1 MRCKKLAVCILAASV
16 LAACSEEKV
25 ATETNKT
32 SPTIKRGDVTFEQ
45 YIEAKKIPD
54 TAKDRQ
60 QKAFENFQERSA
72 IANYILQKPL
82 SDDAEVR
89 LAYLETKNHL
99 VINHYFDK
107 FLKEKLSDDNLKQ
120 YFEANKTAFAKSEY
134 MVSQLLLKITPA
146 MDDDTI
152 QKKLDMIISDYNQGE
167 NFAQLAEKYAVDVL
181 LSENIEMTEKNTK
194 PDVFQLLSGLK
205 KDEISQPIASN
216 RGIKLLQL
224 VDRHVQDINFEEAK
238 GQVKYAVKAQAKKEE
253 WVRLQALAEQ

>member
-25 ATETNKT
+25 ATEANTT
-32 SPTIKRGDVTFEQ
+32 APTIKRGDVTFEQ
-45 YIEAKKIPD
+45 YIEVKKIPE

-82 SDDAEVR
+82 SDDTEVR
-89 LAYLETKNHL
+89 LAYLEAKNQL
-99 VINHYFDK
+99 VINHYFDE

-120 YFEANKTAFAKSEY
+120 YFEANKAAFAKSEY
-134 MVSQLLLKITPA
+134 TASQLLLKTTPA
-146 MDDDTI
+146 MDDDAI
-152 QKKLDMIISDYNQGE
+152 QKKLDLILNDYNQGE
-167 NFAQLAEKYAVDVL
+167 SFAQLAEKYAADVS
-181 LSENIEMTEKNTK
+181 LSENIEITAKNTK

-205 KDEISQPIASN
+205 VNEISQPIATK

-224 VDRHVQDINFEEAK
+224 VEKRVQDIEFEEVK
-238 GQVKYAVKAQAKKEE
+238 GQVAYAIKAQAKKEE
-253 WVRLQALAEQ
+253 LARLQALAKQ